1 MSMINFKYVESQN
14 FFSVGNNP
22 IRIDLNTY
30 PKTLIV
36 GTNGSGK
43 SSGLLDAL
51 SFVLFGKPY
60 RKVNK
65 SQIVNSIN
73 NKNCLVKSEFQIE
86 SDNYL
91 VIRGMSPNKF
101 EIYKNDILISQ
112 DANVKD
118 YQKKFESDILG
129 FSFET
134 FKQIIALGSG
144 WSTSFMKLNP
154 AQRREVLE
162 EVLDLKILSRM
173 SRKSK
178 EDLGKLKLSYD
189 TISESL
195 KFQKDQLANFQSQYN
210 NLFLKREEI
219 QKKAQENNDHISEII
234 KTLENEQNIL
244 KDELKNYYSDFSKN
258 LKIQNDLQQTLLF
271 EKYEIESLKKDC
283 IEPEDHCVSCGTAL
297 KEDHFKLLH
306 EEYQKKVK
314 TLEEKRNKFLILSK
328 ELNDIDSVVESLRT
342 EISNREKRLNDIKI
356 EISKQTS
363 EITTLD
369 TSMYDELYNSYSD
382 QIKILTSEVS
392 SKEKKQS
399 DLLLAQSYYGVCDRG
414 LKDDGIRSL
423 VLSRFVPKLNSYVN
437 KYLSDMNFFASFTLS
452 STLEETIKSRH
463 RDIYSYENF
472 SQGERQRIDLALLFA
487 WRDIAREKNSV
498 STNLLILD
506 ETFDSS
512 LDETG
517 IEDLNMI
524 LNKFTN
530 ENIFVISH
538 SLSVHDTQFSRTL
551 QFEKIGHFSVMKE
564 V

>member
-1 MSMINFKYVESQN
+1 MINFKYVESQN